1 MTLKLFLECSTS
13 TIADSV
19 CFVPRGSTNDLG
31 LKTVS
36 RNMALANA
44 SFTAI
49 QCLLNHCIYWLQFLF
64 APLIRVKSSMC
75 ICSYWL
81 QIKWQTPW
89 EISLSTLG
97 LASPHSSTPGLTIEN
112 FTLESLSSP
121 RDTANLYL
129 AHP

>member
-1 MTLKLFLECSTS
+1 MGNSSTNDLKHHDAKKIFLECSTS
-13 TIADSV
+13 NNTLLQGAA
-19 CFVPRGSTNDLG
+19 FDLG

-36 RNMALANA
+36 QNMALANA

-64 APLIRVKSSMC
+64 DPLIRVKSSMC

-97 LASPHSSTPGLTIEN
+97 LAYPLVN
-112 FTLESLSSP
+112 
-121 RDTANLYL
+121 
-129 AHP
+129 